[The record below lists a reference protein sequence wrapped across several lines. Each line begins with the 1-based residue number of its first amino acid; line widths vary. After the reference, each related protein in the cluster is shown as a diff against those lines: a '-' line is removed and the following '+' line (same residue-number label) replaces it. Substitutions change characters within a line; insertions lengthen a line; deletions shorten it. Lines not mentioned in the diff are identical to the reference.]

1 MADESAGGD
10 PACWLERVCDDCGR
24 FIEDPAT
31 HHCDAAAA
39 AAGEAVSRRANRSPE
54 A

>member
-10 PACWLERVCDDCGR
+10 PACWLERVCDVCGR

-31 HHCDAAAA
+31 HHCDATAAD
-39 AAGEAVSRRANRSPE
+39 EAVSRRANRSPE